1 MGILKD
7 KDFFFLFFVYQGQT
21 ASGTCSALSKCLHRE
36 QLPRPLL
43 SQNPDPQTQVAQSG
57 WLTGHFLSPIPLSFL
72 FLEQLEDCLETW
84 VGKYPVKGVRKALGG
99 GYS

>member
-1 MGILKD
+1 MGGEGQRTPCHLSTPGRTIL
-7 KDFFFLFFVYQGQT
+7 
-21 ASGTCSALSKCLHRE
+21 ASAWGTRWLIKA
-36 QLPRPLL
+36 LPRPLL